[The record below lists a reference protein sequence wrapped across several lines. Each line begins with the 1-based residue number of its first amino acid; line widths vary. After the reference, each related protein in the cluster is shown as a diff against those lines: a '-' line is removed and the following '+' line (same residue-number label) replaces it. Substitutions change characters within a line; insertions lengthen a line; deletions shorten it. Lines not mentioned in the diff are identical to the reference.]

1 MHSIS
6 TKRSQKFFFEEK
18 FSKARRTGEGKV
30 QAQFPTSSRFQGAM
44 KHSENFKEKLFTRG
58 ILELKYAPFLI
69 FRDVEGAVPYASRLA
84 LGLVFKS

>member
-30 QAQFPTSSRFQGAM
+30 QAQFPTSSRFQGAT
-44 KHSENFKEKLFTRG
+44 KHSENFKEN
-58 ILELKYAPFLI
+58 YSH
-69 FRDVEGAVPYASRLA
+69 EG
-84 LGLVFKS
+84 F